1 MGTISKNFS
10 YREFEETD
18 VPGMQ
23 VRNTIVST
31 VVRDSVKALVDTVI
45 QPLRDAWGAPLAI
58 NSGYRCP
65 EVNAA
70 VGGVP
75 TSQHVLGEAADV
87 CPFGRNGHG
96 DIEVVKNIARLA
108 RNLGLPFD
116 QMILYPSFV
125 HFSHKLHGGQRGQ
138 ILYARKKWKKE
149 WGTI

>member
-18 VPGMQ
+18 VPGMR
-23 VRNTIVST
+23 VKNTIASVE
-31 VVRDSVKALVDTVI
+31 VRDSVKALVDTVV
-45 QPLRDAWGAPLAI
+45 QPLRDVWGTPLSI

-65 EVNAA
+65 EVNK
-70 VGGVP
+70 VVNGEP
-75 TSQHVLGEAADV
+75 TSQHLKGEAADV

-96 DIEVVKNIARLA
+96 DIEVVKDLARLA
-108 RNLGLPFD
+108 RDLKLPFD

-125 HFSHKLHGGQRGQ
+125 HFSHKLKGEQRGQ
-138 ILYARKKWKKE
+138 ILYARSKWKKE